1 MPRRL
6 FTLAAVLLCAAS
18 TLRAETPGA
27 QSLALGRQALARQD
41 YRAAAEHLTAATASL
56 DPQKEREALAEAW
69 LQLGVAD
76 LAGLDRAEDSL
87 AAFLKSAEISANPSS
102 AWLWAST
109 AAEKLGR
116 TDEARQYKMRAL
128 GPTLPEKTVQAVPSP
143 EPENIPGP
151 TPPTPPV
158 QPAEEKKPDA
168 FQHFFGPKE
177 PAAPA
182 APPAAQTAP
191 SAPVKKGDAFQHL
204 FSESSPERPAGAR
217 EAQQPAKKP
226 AEKPKE
232 KAGTPKVDA
241 FQHFFGEKKDKKAE
255 DKSREEKTDD
265 GPSDSKTQEDN
276 SNPPPLS

>member
-1 MPRRL
+1 MLRRL
-6 FTLAAVLLCAAS
+6 FILAAVLLCAAV

-27 QSLALGRQALARQD
+27 QSLTLGRQALARQD

-56 DPQKEREALAEAW
+56 DPEKEREALAEAW

-76 LAGLDRAEDSL
+76 LAGLDRAEDAL
-87 AAFLKSAEISANPSS
+87 AAFLKSAEFSASPSS

-116 TDEARQYKMRAL
+116 TDDARQYKMRAL
-128 GPTLPEKTVQAVPSP
+128 GPTLPEKTVQAVPPP

-151 TPPTPPV
+151 TPPPPAV

-177 PAAPA
+177 PTAPA
-182 APPAAQTAP
+182 APSAAQAAP
-191 SAPVKKGDAFQHL
+191 DEPVKKGDAFQHL

-217 EAQQPAKKP
+217 AAQAGAKKVPEKKTDEAKP
-226 AEKPKE
+226 AAPT
-232 KAGTPKVDA
+232 GTKGDA
-241 FQHFFGEKKDKKAE
+241 FRHFFGEKKNEKAPE
-255 DKSREEKTDD
+255 PEST
-265 GPSDSKTQEDN
+265 
-276 SNPPPLS
+276 PPPSS